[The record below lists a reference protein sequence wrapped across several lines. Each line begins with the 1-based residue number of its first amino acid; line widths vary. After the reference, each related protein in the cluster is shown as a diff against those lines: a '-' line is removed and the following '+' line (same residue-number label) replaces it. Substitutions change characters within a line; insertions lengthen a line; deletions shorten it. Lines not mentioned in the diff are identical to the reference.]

1 MRIFIPGALGTRT
14 RALPLAYLG
23 AASASEMKDECLPCE
38 PTDLYAT
45 SCGFTTHARQQIR
58 GNPERSALQRSHSLT
73 SMPLGA
79 SALSTLRRCSA
90 RRCAPARDDAAGSAR
105 CAH

>member
-14 RALPLAYLG
+14 RALQLAYLG

-38 PTDLYAT
+38 PTDRYAT

-58 GNPERSALQRSHSLT
+58 WKPERSALQRSHFLT

-79 SALSTLRRCSA
+79 SALSTRRRCTA
-90 RRCAPARDDAAGSAR
+90 PRCAPARGGAEGSAR
-105 CAH
+105 CA